1 MTKSHGPTRSGEHIC
16 LTLHFF
22 RGCLR
27 QGSFESRAWRR
38 RAPELQ
44 LECGRAQWEGTG
56 REGRLQGRGGL
67 AEGEEGRHQRHSAH
81 TVILPRASTRSDFL
95 CGLLVAWGRELLE
108 ATGCNPETW
117 YSSSA
122 VNSKALATRITS
134 RASSHFCK
142 VGIVHAG
149 SKGSVWSCLR
159 AWLVIGKHSTGL

>member
-1 MTKSHGPTRSGEHIC
+1 MRAEHGR
-16 LTLHFF
+16 L
-22 RGCLR
+22 
-27 QGSFESRAWRR
+27 

-44 LECGRAQWEGTG
+44 LECGRAQWAGTG
-56 REGRLQGRGGL
+56 WEGRLQGRGGL

-122 VNSKALATRITS
+122 VNSKALATRILS
-134 RASSHFCK
+134 RQVPTFVK
-142 VGIVHAG
+142 
-149 SKGSVWSCLR
+149 W
-159 AWLVIGKHSTGL
+159 GLYILAQRGQSGAA